1 LVAGAE
7 SASRGDVVFAESESR
22 VRSRLVAFFFLTG
35 ALLAGLTGCHQTV
48 GPNVVATVN
57 GKPIYRAD
65 LDKMYQASLNGSP
78 QKPSPEEADI
88 QRLNVLHSMVE
99 NEILQQEAAKL
110 NLVASDEDVNAQLTE
125 MKSPY
130 TEEEF
135 NQHLK
140 DLGMTLDEFKKQIR
154 ESLTAKKLL
163 NREIESKINIT
174 DAEITDY
181 YNTHKA
187 DFDLIEPHYHVA
199 WIFVT
204 GANAQQASNLQDN
217 KAQGDADARKKI
229 ETLHN
234 RLDSGQDF
242 SAVAMQFSEDPNT
255 SSSGGDL
262 GFIPESQL
270 KAYPEMFNAIS
281 KLKPDQYSGVLPA
294 YRGNGP
300 DRHQIGYAIYKLIAL
315 EPAGQRQLNDPR
327 VQQAI
332 HDLLHDRKR
341 QLLQAAYYESLMDA
355 ARVRNYYA
363 EQVLKLGA
371 Q

>member
-1 LVAGAE
+1 MFAE
-7 SASRGDVVFAESESR
+7 SAFR
-22 VRSRLVAFFFLTG
+22 VRSRLVLLFVLTG
-35 ALLAGLTGCHQTV
+35 ALLGGLAGCHQPP

-65 LDKMYQASLNGSP
+65 LDKMFQASLNSSP

-88 QRLNVLHSMVE
+88 RRLDVLKGMIE
-99 NEILQQEAAKL
+99 NEILMQQAAKL
-110 NLVASDEDVNAQLTE
+110 NLLASDEDVNAKLTE
-125 MKSPY
+125 IKAPY

-140 DLGMTLDEFKKQIR
+140 DMGITLDDLKKQIR
-154 ESLTAKKLL
+154 QSLTATKLL

-174 DAEITDY
+174 DAEIGNYYSANKAQFDY
-181 YNTHKA
+181 
-187 DFDLIEPHYHVA
+187 IEPTYHVA

-204 GANAQQASNLQDN
+204 GANTQQATNLQDN

-229 ETLHN
+229 EALHN

-262 GFIPESQL
+262 GFVPESQL
-270 KAYPEMFNAIS
+270 KAYPEMYNAIS
-281 KLKPDQYSGVLPA
+281 KLKPDQYSGVVPA
-294 YRGNGP
+294 FRGNGP

-315 EPAGQRQLNDPR
+315 QPAGQLQLTDPR
-327 VQQAI
+327 VRQEI

-341 QLLQAAYYESLMDA
+341 QLLQAAYYETLINA
-355 ARVRNYYA
+355 AKVRDYYA
-363 EQVLKLGA
+363 EQVLKQGP

>member
-1 LVAGAE
+1 M
-7 SASRGDVVFAESESR
+7 
-22 VRSRLVAFFFLTG
+22 TG
-35 ALLAGLTGCHQTV
+35 ALFAGLAGCNRAP

-78 QKPSPEEADI
+78 QKPSQQEADI
-88 QRLNVLHSMVE
+88 QRLNVLHSMIE
-99 NEILQQEAAKL
+99 NEILQQQAAKL
-110 NLVASDEDVNAQLTE
+110 NLVASDEDVNAKLTE
-125 MKSPY
+125 MKAPY

-140 DLGMTLDEFKKQIR
+140 DLGLTLDEFKKQIR
-154 ESLTAKKLL
+154 QNLTGNKLL

-174 DAEITDY
+174 DAEIKDY
-181 YNTHKA
+181 YNGHKA

-204 GANAQQASNLQDN
+204 GQPERQTANLQDN
-217 KAQGDADARKKI
+217 KAQGDADARKKM
-229 ETLHN
+229 EALHN

-262 GFIPESQL
+262 GIIPESQL

-281 KLKPDQYSGVLPA
+281 KLKPDQYSGVVPA
-294 YRGNGP
+294 FRGNGP
-300 DRHQIGYAIYKLIAL
+300 DRHQIGYAIYKLITL
-315 EPAGQRQLNDPR
+315 EPAGQHPLNDPR

-332 HDLLHDRKR
+332 HDLLHERKR
-341 QLLQAAYYESLMDA
+341 QLLQYAYYETLNDA
-355 ARVRNYYA
+355 AKVRNYYA
-363 EQVLKLGA
+363 EQVLKQGA

>member
-1 LVAGAE
+1 
-7 SASRGDVVFAESESR
+7 VFAESDSR
-22 VRSRLVAFFFLTG
+22 VRSRLVAFFVLTG
-35 ALLAGLTGCHQTV
+35 ALLGGLAGCHQAP

-65 LDKMYQASLNGSP
+65 LDKMFQASLNSSP

-88 QRLNVLHSMVE
+88 RRLDVLKGMIE
-99 NEILQQEAAKL
+99 NEILMQQAAKL
-110 NLVASDEDVNAQLTE
+110 NLVASDEDVNAKLTE
-125 MKSPY
+125 IKAPY

-140 DLGMTLDEFKKQIR
+140 DMGITLDDLKKQIR
-154 ESLTAKKLL
+154 QSLTATKLL

-174 DAEITDY
+174 DGEIGSYYTANKAQFDY
-181 YNTHKA
+181 
-187 DFDLIEPHYHVA
+187 IEPTYHVA

-204 GANAQQASNLQDN
+204 GANTQQATNLQDN

-229 ETLHN
+229 EALHN

-262 GFIPESQL
+262 GFVPESQL
-270 KAYPEMFNAIS
+270 KAYPEMYNAIS
-281 KLKPDQYSGVLPA
+281 KLKPDQYSGVTPA
-294 YRGNGP
+294 FRGNGP

-315 EPAGQRQLNDPR
+315 QPAGQLQLTDPR
-327 VQQAI
+327 VRQEI

-341 QLLQAAYYESLMDA
+341 QLLQAAYYETLIDA
-355 ARVRNYYA
+355 AKVRDYYA
-363 EQVLKLGA
+363 EQVLKQGP

>member
-1 LVAGAE
+1 MFFE
-7 SASRGDVVFAESESR
+7 SHSGVGSKLA
-22 VRSRLVAFFFLTG
+22 AFFLMTG
-35 ALLAGLTGCHQTV
+35 ALFAGLAGCNRAP

-78 QKPSPEEADI
+78 QKPSQQEADI
-88 QRLNVLHSMVE
+88 QRLNVLHSMIE
-99 NEILQQEAAKL
+99 NEILQQQAAKL
-110 NLVASDEDVNAQLTE
+110 NLVASDEDVNAKLTE
-125 MKSPY
+125 MKAPY

-140 DLGMTLDEFKKQIR
+140 DLGLTLDEFKKQIR
-154 ESLTAKKLL
+154 QNLTGNKLL

-174 DAEITDY
+174 DAEIKDY
-181 YNTHKA
+181 YNGHKA

-204 GANAQQASNLQDN
+204 GQPERQTANLQDN
-217 KAQGDADARKKI
+217 KAQGDADARKKM
-229 ETLHN
+229 EALHN

-262 GFIPESQL
+262 GIIPESQL

-281 KLKPDQYSGVLPA
+281 KLKPDQYSGVVPA
-294 YRGNGP
+294 FRGNGP
-300 DRHQIGYAIYKLIAL
+300 DRHQIGYAIYKLITL
-315 EPAGQRQLNDPR
+315 EPAGQHPLNDPR

-332 HDLLHDRKR
+332 HDLLHERKR
-341 QLLQAAYYESLMDA
+341 QLLQYAYYETLNDA
-355 ARVRNYYA
+355 AKVRNYYA
-363 EQVLKLGA
+363 EQVLKQGA

>member
-1 LVAGAE
+1 MLAGVAGCNRAP
-7 SASRGDVVFAESESR
+7 
-22 VRSRLVAFFFLTG
+22 
-35 ALLAGLTGCHQTV
+35 

-57 GKPIYRAD
+57 GKSISRAD
-65 LDKMYQASLNGSP
+65 LDKMYQASLNGQS
-78 QKPSPEEADI
+78 QKPSSQEADI
-88 QRLNVLHSMVE
+88 QRLNVLHSMIE
-99 NEILQQEAAKL
+99 NEIVQQQAAKL
-110 NLVASDEDVNAQLTE
+110 NLVASDEDVNAKLTE
-125 MKSPY
+125 MKAPY

-140 DLGMTLDEFKKQIR
+140 DLGITLDEFKKQIR
-154 ESLTAKKLL
+154 QNLTGNKLM

-174 DAEITDY
+174 DAEIKDY
-181 YNTHKA
+181 YNGHKA

-204 GANAQQASNLQDN
+204 GQPERQTANLQDN
-217 KAQGDADARKKI
+217 KAVGDADARKKI

-255 SSSGGDL
+255 ASSGGDL
-262 GFIPESQL
+262 GIIPESQL

-281 KLKPDQYSGVLPA
+281 KLKPDQYSAVIPA
-294 YRGNGP
+294 FRGNGP
-300 DRHQIGYAIYKLIAL
+300 DRHQIGYAIYKLIAF
-315 EPAGQRQLNDPR
+315 EPAGQHQLNDPR

-332 HDLLHDRKR
+332 HDLLHERKR
-341 QLLQAAYYESLMDA
+341 QLLQYAYYETLNDA
-355 ARVRNYYA
+355 AKVRNYYA
-363 EQVLKLGA
+363 EQVLKQGA